1 MTGIV
6 LTSASAA
13 QRADSLPQVDAAVAS
28 ARPRDGLRLLN
39 LCALPSLHGDM
50 SLVRALHQR
59 LVAGLGVVTARQ
71 EWVEAA

>member
-1 MTGIV
+1 VTGIV

-28 ARPRDGLRLLN
+28 ARDENVSVLRQV
-39 LCALPSLHGDM
+39 ARGPHGR
-50 SLVRALHQR
+50 LVRALHQR